1 MSEIKY
7 VIYVTINAIISIQ
20 YILLETLD
28 SSILT
33 AASMAIVGSGGQM
46 VYAQITAN
54 SAAITAP
61 IVCTV
66 LDSDCLYAAA
76 APTNAM
82 PAQLRNA
89 VNWNVSVVA
98 ESIGGSIMKAT
109 VHIAKVNVHGCLL
122 T

>member
-1 MSEIKY
+1 MSETKY
-7 VIYVTINAIISIQ
+7 VRYVTINAIISIQ

-61 IVCTV
+61 MVCTV

-89 VNWNVSVVA
+89 VN
-98 ESIGGSIMKAT
+98 
-109 VHIAKVNVHGCLL
+109 
-122 T
+122 

>member
-1 MSEIKY
+1 
-7 VIYVTINAIISIQ
+7 
-20 YILLETLD
+20 
-28 SSILT
+28 
-33 AASMAIVGSGGQM
+33 MAIVGSGGQM

-61 IVCTV
+61 MVCTV

-82 PAQLRNA
+82 PAQERNA
-89 VNWNVSVVA
+89 VNWNASVVA

-109 VHIAKVNVHGCLL
+109 VHIAKVNIHGCLL

>member
-1 MSEIKY
+1 
-7 VIYVTINAIISIQ
+7 
-20 YILLETLD
+20 
-28 SSILT
+28 
-33 AASMAIVGSGGQM
+33 MAIVGSGGQM

-61 IVCTV
+61 MVCTV

-98 ESIGGSIMKAT
+98 ESIGGSMVKAT
-109 VHIAKVNVHGCLL
+109 SHMANVNVHGCLL